1 MCMCV
6 CVCVC
11 AELHFNICK
20 EIGVPSDNEQRYDRV
35 PKLVETSHDGTVTI
49 VWGQQ
54 VQTDTTITDNKPN
67 ILICDYE
74 KGTRLLIDSDMAGD
88 RNVVNKDTQKI
99 LK

>member
-1 MCMCV
+1 V
-6 CVCVC
+6 WVRAC

-20 EIGVPSDNEQRYDRV
+20 EIRVQSDNEQRYDGV
-35 PKLVETSHDGTVTI
+35 PKLVETGHDGTVTI

-54 VQTDTTITDNKPN
+54 VQTDTTIADNKPN
-67 ILICDYE
+67 ILIRDYE
-74 KGTRLLIDSDMAGD
+74 KGTRLLIDGDRPGD